1 MNSVSVLNQKKRK
14 NLQKSLKAL
23 IKYFGRRQVPDAV
36 GMMLQ
41 GLQDEISTV
50 AAIED
55 KALIAYRVQG
65 NRIKVMSLG
74 SRQAGLGT
82 ALVRWLESRFIHKD
96 EIVLWA
102 SPNARGFYE
111 KLGFERHCNLG
122 DYRKRLVMTNRLVT

>member
-1 MNSVSVLNQKKRK
+1 MTTISVLNQKKRK

-23 IKYFGRRQVPDAV
+23 IKYFGRRHVPDSV

-65 NRIKVMSLG
+65 NRVKVMSLG

-102 SPNARGFYE
+102 SPSARGFYE
-111 KLGFERHCNLG
+111 KLGFERHSNLG
-122 DYRKRLVMTNRLVT
+122 DYRKRLTLVT